1 MDIKEIRYF
10 SASTPPGCPG
20 ENLQAQKWSFWMV
33 SVEFDHR
40 LPAELPL
47 TAENHWFPPR
57 FNLNQI
63 LDPHGEIS
71 GFGIEKSCFSQVDP
85 LWMSSEHS
93 WGPEITRISPGKV
106 SETIWYHGSG
116 WDPHNPEI
124 SNPFFFV
131 QQKPDLYISFTSP
144 LRGILLRNMSDL
156 TNRPKRTDRCSLRT
170 CAESTS
176 LTSLMSLRSASTGIF
191 SSEPQGKALAVDLR
205 HRSSQVA
212 RG

>member
-1 MDIKEIRYF
+1 MSGPLKRLVKDVDIKEIRYF

-20 ENLQAQKWSFWMV
+20 ENLQAQKWTFWMV

-47 TAENHWFPPR
+47 TVENHWFPPR

-93 WGPEITRISPGKV
+93 WGSEITRMVPVKC
-106 SETIWYHGSG
+106 
-116 WDPHNPEI
+116 
-124 SNPFFFV
+124 
-131 QQKPDLYISFTSP
+131 QKPSGIMGVDGIHIIPKSQIRFFLFNKNRICTYP
-144 LRGILLRNMSDL
+144 L
-156 TNRPKRTDRCSLRT
+156 
-170 CAESTS
+170 
-176 LTSLMSLRSASTGIF
+176 
-191 SSEPQGKALAVDLR
+191 
-205 HRSSQVA
+205 
-212 RG
+212 